1 LSEMAAACYAGRP
14 DWETCSSAR
23 GSVQPVHDALQ
34 HQHQLARPHDLFP
47 SRVKAIYV
55 GLGTSRRSQRGHR
68 RAGSRPL
75 LLPYAARGGCQK
87 FRRLL
92 SSMPVPEFIGVTG
105 IKKLGSPGPTSS
117 EGNARPREWRGG
129 HIADGPQF
137 KNWREPTVWRR
148 PWQRT

>member
-1 LSEMAAACYAGRP
+1 MAAACYAGKP
-14 DWETCSSAR
+14 DWETGSSAR

-68 RAGSRPL
+68 RAGSRSL

-92 SSMPVPEFIGVTG
+92 SSMPVPEFIGVNQEAW
-105 IKKLGSPGPTSS
+105 PTLDQHRQK
-117 EGNARPREWRGG
+117 GMLDHANGVVV
-129 HIADGPQF
+129 
-137 KNWREPTVWRR
+137 T
-148 PWQRT
+148 